1 MSIMTDQTKI
11 TEGGIPQCAHQDIM
25 LTQLSFLLIDGIP
38 AYQDIKLQALYYNVQ
53 HEPNKYNNLF
63 FLHIQYIIQ
72 DSSMQVEMIE
82 SN

>member
-38 AYQDIKLQALYYNVQ
+38 AYQDIKLQALYYNV
-53 HEPNKYNNLF
+53 
-63 FLHIQYIIQ
+63 
-72 DSSMQVEMIE
+72 
-82 SN
+82 